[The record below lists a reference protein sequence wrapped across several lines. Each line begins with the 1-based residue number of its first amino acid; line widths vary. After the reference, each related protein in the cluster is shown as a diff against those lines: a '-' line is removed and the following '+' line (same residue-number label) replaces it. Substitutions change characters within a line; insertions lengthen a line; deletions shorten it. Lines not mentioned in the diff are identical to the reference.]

1 MHGLCIV
8 MGERQEDVMN
18 TATPIKDAKIVKM
31 DLNNPTKTLNAAREA
46 ILELR
51 KENESLQ
58 REIADL
64 RQFREM
70 AYQDSLSGLMNRRA
84 FDKDIARE
92 MARANRQINNAFS
105 VMLIDL
111 NDFKAINDER
121 GHQVGDDVIKWVATF
136 LKTQVRLQDVVYRL
150 GGDEF
155 AILMPD
161 TLDKGARAVM
171 TRIMEVLHLCN
182 MARPF
187 PVRMS
192 LGASTYKVDG
202 NTPDKLLDVADKR
215 MYQSKKLQKAALRR
229 QPTPPMRRL
238 VS

>member
-1 MHGLCIV
+1 
-8 MGERQEDVMN
+8 MN

-58 REIADL
+58 RQSADL

-105 VMLIDL
+105 
-111 NDFKAINDER
+111 
-121 GHQVGDDVIKWVATF
+121 
-136 LKTQVRLQDVVYRL
+136 
-150 GGDEF
+150 
-155 AILMPD
+155 
-161 TLDKGARAVM
+161 
-171 TRIMEVLHLCN
+171 
-182 MARPF
+182 
-187 PVRMS
+187 
-192 LGASTYKVDG
+192 
-202 NTPDKLLDVADKR
+202 
-215 MYQSKKLQKAALRR
+215 
-229 QPTPPMRRL
+229 
-238 VS
+238 